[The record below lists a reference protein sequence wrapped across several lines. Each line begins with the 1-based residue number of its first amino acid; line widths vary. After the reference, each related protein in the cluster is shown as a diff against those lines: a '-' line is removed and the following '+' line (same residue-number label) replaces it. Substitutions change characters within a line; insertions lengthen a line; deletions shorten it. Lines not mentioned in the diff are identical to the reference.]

1 MQDPES
7 TDPEEVKS
15 HILSV
20 ADEIRENP
28 LLGWR
33 CLLDAKP
40 IRGLAQKEMELL
52 ITLLSMKPEQVA
64 DSAKKS
70 NVEKGLACAIIMAR
84 LQMCVPQ
91 WEWDKW
97 YCEESLRSSADPTAT
112 PLPEPERH
120 MPHIEQ
126 ACYLFVGMIVESPG
140 RAVQWAYT
148 LAVLCA
154 AKNGSL
160 LTLKDWCEAFPFGI
174 PTDDAAKA
182 TWLYQKVDNRI
193 TNIDRT
199 QPRWVS
205 DNCLDYAEFW
215 PKLPAAL

>member
-7 TDPEEVKS
+7 TNPEEVKS

-20 ADEIRENP
+20 ADAIRENP

-40 IRGLAQKEMELL
+40 VRSMTEDEMKLL
-52 ITLLSMKPEQVA
+52 TVMLLMTPQQVA
-64 DSAKKS
+64 DTAK
-70 NVEKGLACAIIMAR
+70 ETGIERGLCCAIVVQR
-84 LQMCVPQ
+84 LQKCVPQ
-91 WEWDKW
+91 PEWDKW
-97 YCEESLRSSADPTAT
+97 YCEESLRASADPHCMA
-112 PLPEPERH
+112 LPEPKRH
-120 MPHIEQ
+120 MPRIEQ
-126 ACYLFVGMIVESPG
+126 ACYLYVGMLADKQG

-154 AKNGSL
+154 EQKGAQ
-160 LTLKDWCEAFPFGI
+160 LTLKKWCEAFPEGI
-174 PTDDAAKA
+174 PTEDASKA
-182 TWLYQKVDNRI
+182 AWEYQKVDNRI

-205 DNCLDYAEFW
+205 DNCLDYPEFW